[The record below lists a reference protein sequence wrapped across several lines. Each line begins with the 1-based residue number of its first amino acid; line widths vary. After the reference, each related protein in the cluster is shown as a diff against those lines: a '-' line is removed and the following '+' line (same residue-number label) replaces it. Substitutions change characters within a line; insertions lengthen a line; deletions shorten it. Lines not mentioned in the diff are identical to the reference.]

1 MRSLPRLLTIYAAM
15 ALVPVLGLG
24 IALAITFR
32 DIANQRGLTEGREAA
47 LIIAETA
54 VEPQLNGR
62 PLSQGLDARERAA
75 LERLVGRTGGEHS
88 VLRLR
93 LRDLSGKVIFSDDG
107 SGLAARGADRDA
119 LTAARKHVVARLTH
133 LNADGNDS
141 GPTGVAVVEVY
152 MPLFVGRPDH
162 PVGVLELYLPYAP
175 IAADVNSEI
184 HSLYLPLG
192 LGLAAL
198 YLALF
203 FISLSMSRGLRR
215 EVAFN
220 AFLAHHDTLTE
231 LPNRALFMER
241 AQLAMER
248 SARSQRPGA
257 IAVVDLDHF
266 KDINDALGY
275 LSGDQLLTELARRVD
290 ASMRP
295 GDTVARL
302 GGDEFGIILC
312 DVDDPLQALTRLRGV
327 MGSDVEIRGLPLSVE
342 PSIGFAIIEFGA
354 GDVETLVQQADI
366 AMYAAKAQHTGVV
379 EYSEALAR
387 YGADDLALISELRHA
402 IKEDQLV
409 LHYQPQ
415 TGLRSGS
422 IHAVEALV
430 RWQHPSRGLLGPD
443 KFLPLAEQTDLIEHV
458 TEWVLAQALRDVAK
472 LTDAGHDIEVAVNV
486 SARSVVR
493 SSFARQVIDTVES
506 SGVAASKLIVEVTE
520 TALLTDPE
528 RAGMILSELARS
540 GIHVSIDDFGR
551 GHTSISYLSE
561 LPISELKID
570 RSFVTDMCGNRAH
583 VAIVRSIVELAHNL
597 SMRVV
602 AEGIEDEA
610 VLRMLRELQCDL
622 AQGYHIGRPM
632 PAADLAQFLSATLSR
647 DR

>member
-1 MRSLPRLLTIYAAM
+1 MRSLPRLLAIYAAV

-24 IALAITFR
+24 VALAITFR
-32 DIANQRGLTEGREAA
+32 GIANHRGLSEGRDAA
-47 LIIAETA
+47 LIIANTA
-54 VEPQLNGR
+54 VEPELNGT
-62 PLSQGLDARERAA
+62 PLSQGLDGQERAA
-75 LERLVGRTGGEHS
+75 MDRLVKHAIGGQS

-93 LRDLSGKVIFSDDG
+93 LRDLGGKVIFSDDG
-107 SGLAARGADRDA
+107 SGGGTGDDDADALAAARGQ
-119 LTAARKHVVARLTH
+119 VVSRLTH
-133 LNADGNDS
+133 LNADGGGN
-141 GPTGVAVVEVY
+141 GPTGPAAVEVY
-152 MPLFVGRPDH
+152 MPLRASDSTNA
-162 PVGVLELYLPYAP
+162 VGVLELYLPYAP

-203 FISLSMSRGLRR
+203 LISLSMSRGLRR
-215 EVAFN
+215 EVAIN
-220 AFLAHHDTLTE
+220 AFLARHDTLTE

-241 AQLAMER
+241 AQLAMEH
-248 SARSQRPGA
+248 SARTERPGA

-275 LSGDQLLTELARRVD
+275 QSGDQLLTELARRVD

-302 GGDEFGIILC
+302 GGDEFGLLLC
-312 DVDDPLQALTRLRGV
+312 NVDDPLQALLRLRRV
-327 MGSDVEIRGLPLSVE
+327 MASDVEIRGLPLSVE
-342 PSIGFAIIEFGA
+342 PSIGFAIIEYGA
-354 GDVETLVQQADI
+354 GDVETLMQQADI
-366 AMYAAKAQHTGVV
+366 AMYAAKAQHSGVV
-379 EYSEALAR
+379 EYSEALDR

-402 IKEDQLV
+402 IREDQLV

-458 TEWVLAQALRDVAK
+458 TEWVLAQALRDVGK
-472 LTDAGHDIEVAVNV
+472 LAEDGFDVEVAVNV

-493 SSFARQVIDTVES
+493 SDFARQVIETVET
-506 SGVAASKLIVEVTE
+506 SGVPATKLIVEVTE

-540 GIHVSIDDFGR
+540 GIHISIDDFGR

-570 RSFVTDMCGNRAH
+570 RSFVTDMCENRAH
-583 VAIVRSIVELAHNL
+583 VAIVRSVVELAHNL

-602 AEGIEDEA
+602 AEGIEDDA
-610 VLRMLRELQCDL
+610 VMSKLRDLQCDL
-622 AQGYHIGRPM
+622 AQGYHIARPM
-632 PAADLAQFLSATLSR
+632 PAGDLARFLAAAVL
-647 DR
+647 